1 MEHFRVAA
9 LVPRVNVADCLYNAD
24 QIIAM
29 MGKVSSREIALGV
42 FPEMSLTAY
51 TCGDLFHNSRLL
63 EGAYEALR
71 RIVRASESYD
81 AIWVVGMPLV
91 SGATLYN
98 CAVFIQK
105 GKVLGA
111 VPKIYVP
118 NYNEFYEKR
127 WWASG
132 LCVDSEIGIDAL
144 DPFPLSDHL
153 LFTTPGGVTIAAEI
167 CEDLWAPVPPS
178 SYAAMAGA
186 DIIVNIS
193 ASDDLIGKYHYLLGL
208 IRQQSAR
215 CMGAYVYASAGYGE
229 SSTDLVFDGKA
240 IVAENGSLLA
250 ASERWQREPHCVL
263 ADIDIESL
271 RFDRMSHNTFTDCR
285 HASSA
290 ATAAYRVVDTFPTP
304 CLSAGELLLH
314 PYTPTPFVP
323 AETADLD
330 SRADEIVNI
339 QCAGLARRLQATHTH
354 SAVIGISG
362 GLDSTLAL
370 LVTVKTFD
378 LLGLDRKGIVGIT
391 MPGFGT
397 TDRTYRNALTMMHTL
412 GITVREI
419 PIAAAVRQH
428 FEDIGH
434 DISVHDVTYE
444 NSQAR
449 ERTQILMDVAN
460 QVSGMVIGTGDLSEL
475 ALGWAT
481 YNGDHMSMYS
491 VNCSVPKTLVKYLV
505 RWFAAK
511 STDEA
516 ERRALLDVV
525 ETPISP
531 ELIPANP
538 DGQIKQI
545 TEDLVGPYELHDF
558 FLYHLLRYG
567 RSPRS
572 IYCLALQAFDGRYS
586 SEIILKWLR
595 EFFRRFFQ
603 QQFKRSCLPDGPKV
617 GSICLSPRGDWRMP
631 SDASAALWLAE
642 VEALEAPAQRP

>member
-1 MEHFRVAA
+1 MKHFRVAA
-9 LVPRVNVADCLYNAD
+9 LVPRVNVADCSYNTAE
-24 QIIAM
+24 IIGM
-29 MGKVSSREIALGV
+29 MDDAAFKGVALGV
-42 FPEMSLTAY
+42 FPEMSVTAY
-51 TCGDLFHNSRLL
+51 TCGDLFHNDTLL
-63 EGAYEALR
+63 DGACKALAQ
-71 RIVRASESYD
+71 IVKASERHS
-81 AIWVVGMPLV
+81 AVWVVGMPLV
-91 SGATLYN
+91 LCGAVYN
-98 CAVFIQK
+98 CAVFVQS
-105 GKVLGA
+105 GRVAGA
-111 VPKIYVP
+111 VPKCFVP
-118 NYNEFYEKR
+118 NYNEFYEER

-132 LCVDSEIGIDAL
+132 IGVDTTIKLPGVNE
-144 DPFPLSDHL
+144 FTLSYRL
-153 LFTTPGGVTIAAEI
+153 LFETPDGVRIAAEI

-178 SYAAMAGA
+178 TYAAMAGA
-186 DIIVNIS
+186 DIIVNLS
-193 ASDDLIGKYHYLLGL
+193 ASNDLTGKYEYLLDL

-215 CMGAYVYASAGYGE
+215 CMSAYVYSSAGYGE

-240 IVAENGSLLA
+240 IIAENGSLLE
-250 ASERWQREPHCVL
+250 ASERWQRDPHCVI

-271 RFDRMSHNTFTDCR
+271 RHDRVHHNTFNDCR
-285 HASSA
+285 KAAGRESDSYSVVKLSS
-290 ATAAYRVVDTFPTP
+290 VPSIGD
-304 CLSAGELLLH
+304 GETLLH
-314 PYTPTPFVP
+314 YYTPTPFIP
-323 AETADLD
+323 ADTADVGR
-330 SRADEIVNI
+330 RASEIINI
-339 QCAGLARRLQATHTH
+339 QCAGLARRLQCTRTR

-378 LLGLDRKGIVGIT
+378 MLGLDRKGVVGVT

-397 TDRTYRNALTMMHTL
+397 TDRTYNNALTMMSAL
-412 GITVREI
+412 GITIREI
-419 PIAAAVRQH
+419 PIAPAVEQH
-428 FEDIGH
+428 FKDIGH
-434 DISVHDVTYE
+434 DKTVHDVTYE

-460 QVSGMVIGTGDLSEL
+460 QTGGMVIGTGDLSEL

-505 RWFAAK
+505 KWFASK
-511 STDEA
+511 STDEQ
-516 ERRALLDVV
+516 ERKALLDVV
-525 ETPISP
+525 DTPISP

-558 FLYHLLRYG
+558 FLYHMIRFG

-572 IYCLALQAFDGRYS
+572 IYRLARQAFSGSYPDD
-586 SEIILKWLR
+586 IILKWLK

-631 SDASAALWLAE
+631 SDASAALWMAE
-642 VEALEAPAQRP
+642 IEELKS